1 MKKLSILFICPRF
14 GTIHRGVEAV
24 VKSLVVQ
31 LPQYDIQPAILSH
44 PHDLV
49 IPGVEIIFSN
59 VLKRE
64 WTDRFDDNKLIRRVL
79 SRFNLRPGA
88 TLESASLY
96 WFAAF
101 LPRNN
106 NFDVVVPVGGE
117 WTFALARK
125 YFPDA
130 KVISWG
136 HAGPV
141 ESELLLS
148 DAFIAVTEVD
158 AQRAAAL
165 SDKPIFCI
173 PNGVDVD
180 LFTVQA
186 DQPPIP
192 TILCCAALTDFK
204 RLDLLL
210 DAAGL
215 LDRSVRIV
223 LAGKGPQEAALQ
235 KHPTCQTHRVEFVS
249 RPWHEM
255 PALYKSATVFSL
267 PSPEETFGLVF
278 LEALATGLNVV
289 AHDSLAQRFVLGD
302 RGYYVDV
309 YDPKAYAE
317 QLNNALKARHIE
329 ANRARAELFSWQQAT
344 ERFVSVVAQLTGS
357 CSGVLK

>member
-1 MKKLSILFICPRF
+1 M
-14 GTIHRGVEAV
+14 
-24 VKSLVVQ
+24 
-31 LPQYDIQPAILSH
+31 
-44 PHDLV
+44 
-49 IPGVEIIFSN
+49 IPGVEMIFSS
-59 VLKRE
+59 VVKRE
-64 WTDRFDDNKLIRRVL
+64 WTDKFDKIKLIRKVL

-96 WFAAF
+96 WFAV
-101 LPRNN
+101 LRPRKHV
-106 NFDVVVPVGGE
+106 FDVVVPVGGE

-136 HAGPV
+136 QAGPV

-158 AQRAAAL
+158 AQRAAL
-165 SDKPIFCI
+165 LTDKPIFCI

-180 LFTVQA
+180 VFTVQTG
-186 DQPPIP
+186 QPPIP

-223 LAGKGPQEAALQ
+223 LAGQGPQEASLR
-235 KHPTCQTHRVEFVS
+235 KHPTCQTHWVEFVS
-249 RPWHEM
+249 RPWNEM
-255 PALYKSATVFSL
+255 PALYKDATIFSL
-267 PSPEETFGLVF
+267 PSPEETFGIVF

-302 RGYYVDV
+302 RGYYADV
-309 YDPKAYAE
+309 YDAKAYAE
-317 QLNNALKARHIE
+317 QLNNALKARDVM
-329 ANRARAELFSWQQAT
+329 ANRARAELFSWQQVA
-344 ERFVSVVAQLTGS
+344 ERFVSVVAQLTNS
-357 CSGVLK
+357 CSGILK